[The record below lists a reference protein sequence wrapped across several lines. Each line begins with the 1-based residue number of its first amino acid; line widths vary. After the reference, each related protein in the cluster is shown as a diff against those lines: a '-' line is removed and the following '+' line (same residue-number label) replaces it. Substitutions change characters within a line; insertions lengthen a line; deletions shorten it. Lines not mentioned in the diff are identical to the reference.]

1 MALEPIDYTS
11 RSRETEQEYLKIVKG
26 QDKDTTWLIIGPN
39 SNKEYGPEATG
50 NDFSEFLQAFDD
62 TKAQYGIARVSP
74 PGSDVYKLVLV
85 GWCPEAASI
94 KTRASF
100 AANFASVANNV
111 FKGYHI
117 QVTAR
122 DEDDLDEN
130 ELLAK
135 VSNAAGARYSIQSV
149 KSQPAKSQPVKSQPV
164 KSEPV
169 KSQSVKSQSVKSQSV
184 NAPIVKSQD
193 DDWDEP
199 ELEERDFDSKPL
211 KPSQN
216 SNYKPIGKINL
227 QNIISEESQREDPR
241 MFKASSP
248 SNNNNNNNLDQKQNL
263 PKQRVSNPNLE
274 RNYEIDSFL
283 KDDTF
288 KQQHNDKVIRGFH
301 TEKSPAQL
309 WAEKK
314 AKQNGTANSSSFES
328 NYNDIK
334 KEDTNNNETKH
345 EDVNELK
352 SKFEQFN
359 IESNEQSDAQ
369 TNEQSDV
376 QTNEPKI
383 IQPSKFIPPVIQS
396 NEPPVAKKNSFK
408 TMGTPLP
415 GMHNEQPESDQD
427 NNNNNNDD
435 DDDWSDDEPQEEE
448 SPRRIPISLPP
459 RNAPQS
465 EPEEEAEPVAA
476 PPPSLPSRNVEPEEK
491 SEQAEFIPP
500 PPPRRNVEPEEESE
514 PEEDAEFIPPPP
526 PRRNV
531 EPEEESEPE
540 EEAAFIPPPPPRRNV
555 EPEEQTDEAAFIP
568 PPPPRRNVEPEE
580 KPEEEEE
587 APWAIAEYDYE
598 AGEENELTF
607 AENDKI
613 INIEFVDDD
622 WWLGELSTTG
632 EKGLF
637 PSNYVSLN
645 GN

>member
-50 NDFSEFLQAFDD
+50 NDFSQFLQSFDD

-85 GWCPEAASI
+85 GWCPETTSI

-100 AANFASVANNV
+100 AANFAAVANNV

-149 KSQPAKSQPVKSQPV
+149 KTSPATASTTAKTPVSKPIAKTPLANPPV
-164 KSEPV
+164 A
-169 KSQSVKSQSVKSQSV
+169 
-184 NAPIVKSQD
+184 NSQD

-199 ELEERDFDSKPL
+199 ELEERDFDTKPL

-241 MFKASSP
+241 IVKTSS
-248 SNNNNNNNLDQKQNL
+248 SSTKTDNDIVNKQPN
-263 PKQRVSNPNLE
+263 QRVTNNSNLE
-274 RNYEIDSFL
+274 RNYEVDSFL

-314 AKQNGTANSSSFES
+314 AKQNGNMKSPSLES
-328 NYNDIK
+328 NHNDNINA
-334 KEDTNNNETKH
+334 NNNDNNDNEPKH

-359 IESNEQSDAQ
+359 IESNEQPDTPS
-369 TNEQSDV
+369 
-376 QTNEPKI
+376 NEPKI
-383 IQPSKFIPPVIQS
+383 IQPSKFVPPVVES
-396 NEPPVAKKNSFK
+396 NEPPVAKKNNFK

-415 GMHNEQPESDQD
+415 GMHNEQPESDQND
-427 NNNNNNDD
+427 DD
-435 DDDWSDDEPQEEE
+435 DDDWSDDDEPQEQP
-448 SPRRIPISLPP
+448 SIRRNPISLPP
-459 RNAPQS
+459 RTAPQS
-465 EPEEEAEPVAA
+465 EPQEEPAAPSLPSRNVEPQQEQEQEEEEEEEEAEPVAA
-476 PPPSLPSRNVEPEEK
+476 PPPSLPSRNAEPQDEPE
-491 SEQAEFIPP
+491 AEFIPP
-500 PPPRRNVEPEEESE
+500 PPPRRNVEPEPE
-514 PEEDAEFIPPPP
+514 PE
-526 PRRNV
+526 
-531 EPEEESEPE
+531 
-540 EEAAFIPPPPPRRNV
+540 
-555 EPEEQTDEAAFIP
+555 T
-568 PPPPRRNVEPEE
+568 
-580 KPEEEEE
+580 EE